1 MKRLEGKVAIIT
13 GAAQGLGEA
22 LAIRLGQEGAKV
34 VVADMNYEGAQ
45 KVAAQLPE
53 AIAVPL
59 NVCDPAQCGPGRGPP
74 KMCQRGRG
82 GGTITTGPRLRY
94 PLRRTRGTLTALI
107 TTRTTRIKIAMP
119 IQSNP
124 LRGALAR
131 APGASG
137 SACAMAPAS

>member
-59 NVCDPAQCGPGRGPP
+59 NVCDPAQCD
-74 KMCQRGRG
+74 
-82 GGTITTGPRLRY
+82 
-94 PLRRTRGTLTALI
+94 
-107 TTRTTRIKIAMP
+107 
-119 IQSNP
+119 
-124 LRGALAR
+124 
-131 APGASG
+131 
-137 SACAMAPAS
+137 AMAKKAEETYGRVDLLVSNAAILISNALEEKEREEFTRLKVIKRNKGA

>member
-1 MKRLEGKVAIIT
+1 MKRLEGKVSIIT

-59 NVCDPAQCGPGRGPP
+59 NVCDPAQCD
-74 KMCQRGRG
+74 
-82 GGTITTGPRLRY
+82 
-94 PLRRTRGTLTALI
+94 
-107 TTRTTRIKIAMP
+107 
-119 IQSNP
+119 
-124 LRGALAR
+124 
-131 APGASG
+131 
-137 SACAMAPAS
+137 AMAKKAEETYGRVDLLVSNAAILISNALEEIRESRKSFQAVVNPQQPKPSPIIEDI